1 VKSLRNRLSLA
12 LSLVLLA
19 AAGLL
24 AFGLQDFPR
33 RLVEDFV
40 GSRLRHDADLLY
52 ARVLDAPDPDA
63 AAQNA
68 AGNAFQLPLSGH
80 YFVIRLGGQVIRSRS
95 LWDAPWDDDRATP
108 VDAQAGLARR
118 VSGPAGQ
125 TLLVF
130 TKRFPGAAGGVTV
143 TVAEDVSAIDD
154 AIAQFR
160 ARLLVGVALALLAL
174 LALQRVLLVRGLAPL
189 DDAVATCRRI
199 ERGEPLADAA
209 GPSARA
215 APSEV
220 QPMLD
225 ALDRL
230 ARHHV
235 QRLGRIR
242 HAVGNLSH
250 ALKTPLAVLSQQAD
264 DLAARGEANAAAS
277 MREQLDAMRATIERE
292 LRRARLAG
300 GSAPGEPV
308 EIRALLG
315 ALADVLRQLHRD
327 RGIAIEVDAAE
338 QRVALDRE
346 DLLELF
352 GNLLDNACKWARH
365 RVRVSVAPA
374 GPASDALELSVDDDG
389 PGVPDE
395 MLGELGTAGMRID
408 EQQPGHG
415 LGLAIAADIVAQYG
429 GSIRYRRSAALGG
442 LQAQARLPLAR
453 G

>member
-1 VKSLRNRLSLA
+1 MKSLRNRLSLT

-19 AAGLL
+19 AAALL

-40 GSRLRHDADLLY
+40 GSRLEHDADMLY
-52 ARVLDAPDPDA
+52 ARVLDAPDPEA
-63 AAQNA
+63 AAQD
-68 AGNAFQLPLSGH
+68 AGGSVYRLPLSGH
-80 YFVIRLGGQVIRSRS
+80 YFVISVGGQLIRSRS
-95 LWDAPWDDDRATP
+95 LWDEDLATP
-108 VDAQAGLARR
+108 AVTQAGFARR
-118 VSGPAGQ
+118 VPGPAGQ
-125 TLLVF
+125 SLLVF
-130 TKRFPGAAGGVTV
+130 AKRFPDTDGGIMVI
-143 TVAEDVSAIDD
+143 VAEDVSAIDD
-154 AIAQFR
+154 AIARFR
-160 ARLLVGVALALLAL
+160 TRLLVGVALALLAL

-209 GPSARA
+209 GPSARV

-374 GPASDALELSVDDDG
+374 GPASDALELSIDDDG